1 MKLLLSLA
9 CLSLV
14 GLQLGNGYQVK
25 PHDFDQH
32 EVELLDRIG
41 ELAEEITRLE
51 RKSNGLTEIFEF
63 RKT

>member
-1 MKLLLSLA
+1 MKLLLSLV

-41 ELAEEITRLE
+41 ELAEEITRFA
-51 RKSNGLTEIFEF
+51 RKP
-63 RKT
+63 